1 MTTIEDWAHEEV
13 TRRLAEASG
22 TNMNEIGLDDLL
34 TNHIGDSLDFVE
46 LMTVLE
52 EDFGLGEV
60 TEGSL
65 RSVRDLVELVR
76 NSRR

>member
-1 MTTIEDWAHEEV
+1 MFGDWAHEEV
-13 TRRLAEASG
+13 VRRLAEASG
-22 TNMNEIGLDDLL
+22 THMNEIGLVDLL
-34 TNHIGDSLDFVE
+34 ANYIEDSLDFVE
-46 LMTVLE
+46 LMTALE

-65 RSVRDLVELVR
+65 RTVRDLVELVR